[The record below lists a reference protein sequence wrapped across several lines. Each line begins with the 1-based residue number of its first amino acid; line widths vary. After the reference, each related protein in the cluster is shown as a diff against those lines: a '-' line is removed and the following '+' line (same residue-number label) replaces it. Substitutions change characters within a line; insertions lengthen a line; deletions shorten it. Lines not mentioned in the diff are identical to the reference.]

1 MSHLGIE
8 SIPLGCLV
16 PVRPW
21 SDWRKTMQRYHST
34 LQHWQRL
41 HKGKMSE
48 IWIWSHRRNNSTIVW
63 HDFVK
68 WFLVNLT
75 RFLFF
80 WVDAVWLQ
88 DEVLNTS
95 ILASLEA
102 DGEPA
107 YELLACPGYLWL
119 SALLFGLP
127 SESPASPAA
136 LCPSF
141 PFWRARC
148 AFVWQLSIAD
158 ASERGCGQC
167 PSLFKASLADL
178 IGEPGNTTSPLAA
191 GNFLDPRSRSEL
203 QHATA
208 PLLRNYKR
216 GVGMPQVG
224 SPQAGLCEISY
235 GKTAH
240 DM

>member
-1 MSHLGIE
+1 MIFGQFDTLHL
-8 SIPLGCLV
+8 
-16 PVRPW
+16 
-21 SDWRKTMQRYHST
+21 
-34 LQHWQRL
+34 
-41 HKGKMSE
+41 
-48 IWIWSHRRNNSTIVW
+48 
-63 HDFVK
+63 
-68 WFLVNLT
+68 
-75 RFLFF
+75 F

-88 DEVLNTS
+88 DEVVNTS
-95 ILASLEA
+95 ILAALEA

-178 IGEPGNTTSPLAA
+178 IGEPGNTTSPLAV

-216 GVGMPQVG
+216 GCRNATGRQSSGWALRNKLWQNSTWHV
-224 SPQAGLCEISY
+224 SDDALI
-235 GKTAH
+235 
-240 DM
+240 